1 MNKSK
6 GKRGGFRKGAG
17 AKKDLTRTELG
28 REINLAIQGM
38 PRYAAEQIVQ
48 HLLDGDRE
56 KALGLVRNMILV
68 AHRKEVAQLAEECA
82 RLLAPYPDL
91 WLRPPPAASRDA
103 QAPVPSAKEREDATR
118 RAADLLRQIAAFV
131 NRQVAS
137 TVVNYSFTKWPLKP
151 RGKVI
156 MDDYLRLAA
165 VCAVK
170 KKAEEERLYWKTV
183 FELNEKR
190 RLGTL
195 TQEDHDNLDAITP
208 ENLPDW

>member
-28 REINLAIQGM
+28 RDINLSIQGM
-38 PRYAAEQIVQ
+38 PRNAAEQIVQ

-68 AHRKEVAQLAEECA
+68 AHRKEVALLAEECA
-82 RLLAPYPDL
+82 RLLAPYPEL
-91 WLRPPPAASRDA
+91 WLRFTPATQYDVK
-103 QAPVPSAKEREDATR
+103 PVPRDPVRLDATR

-151 RGKVI
+151 RGTVI

-170 KKAEEERLYWKTV
+170 KKAEEERAYWKMV

-195 TQEDHDNLDAITP
+195 TPEDLGNLEAITP